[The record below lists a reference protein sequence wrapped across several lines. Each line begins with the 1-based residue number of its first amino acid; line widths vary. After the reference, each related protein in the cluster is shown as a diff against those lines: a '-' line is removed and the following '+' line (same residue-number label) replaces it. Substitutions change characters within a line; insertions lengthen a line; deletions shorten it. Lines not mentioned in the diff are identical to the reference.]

1 MGKYCKTVLINRA
14 VPGSGKTTFSKR
26 IYDAVKSA
34 GLSIAVHST
43 DEFFMVGNRYEF
55 ELEKLG
61 EYHKK
66 NLANFVESL
75 KNGIDLV
82 VVDNTNLKPWESEPY
97 TKAARAAGY
106 RIVLFN
112 FLPREFEKHLAA
124 QRITPE
130 KPDAHQVSAE
140 LLKRFIAEFHLYN
153 DLLDKNFVPDPKV
166 HINCIWDEV
175 TMQLKEV
182 NSLVH
187 HFDYDDMLVIDP
199 SDYHTLKDKIGE
211 MMLTRFCVG
220 SESEDEQCR
229 AYVDRNSKGAVLMG
243 RITRAD
249 KGWLM
254 VRLRGAP
261 LSVRAYVD
269 AKSIEG
275 IDLVQIE
282 DLIDRDFEFS
292 IQAYHEYDGV
302 IELESR
308 SPGKGRRDVLSEHR
322 PTLQMYVD
330 EIVSSKRRDFLYSL
344 DIGNVYYG
352 IVTEIKDESYTLGPT
367 DPRFIKDHFKIDL
380 GHGLI
385 CKVPKIEVAG
395 IEGDAYRFS
404 INSYVILGQKVPVKV
419 LAVNEMTGEVQLSFK
434 AALAALAAEKA
445 ALAAEKAALA
455 AEKAALADCKKF
467 WKPLFWRRLWKKF
480 F

>member
-26 IYDAVKSA
+26 IYEAVESA

-43 DEFFMVGNRYEF
+43 DEFFMVGSRYEF

-75 KNGIDLV
+75 KKGIDLV

-97 TKAARAAGY
+97 TNAARAAGY

-124 QRITPE
+124 QQITPE

-166 HINCIWDEV
+166 HINCVWDEE
-175 TMQLKEV
+175 TMQLKKV
-182 NSLVH
+182 NSPVH

-199 SDYHTLKDKIGE
+199 KEYHMLKDKIGE
-211 MMLTRFCVG
+211 MMLTRFCLS
-220 SESEDEQCR
+220 SESEDKQCR
-229 AYVDRNSKGAVLMG
+229 AYVDRKGRGAVLIG
-243 RITRAD
+243 RITCAD

-254 VRLRGAP
+254 VRLSGAP

-269 AKSIEG
+269 AKSIVG
-275 IDLVQIE
+275 IDLVQIK

-292 IQAYHEYDGV
+292 IHAYHEYDRT
-302 IELESR
+302 IELECR
-308 SPGKGRRDVLSEHR
+308 SPEKGMSERR
-322 PTLQMYVD
+322 PTLQMLVD
-330 EIVSSKRRDFLYSL
+330 EIVASKRRDFLYSL
-344 DIGNVYYG
+344 KVGNVYYG
-352 IVTEIKDESYTLGPT
+352 IVTEINDRSYIRR
-367 DPRFIKDHFKIDL
+367 DPRFIEDHFKIDL

-385 CKVPKIEVAG
+385 CKVPKIEVTD
-395 IEGDAYRFS
+395 IELAYDEDK
-404 INSYVILGQKVPVKV
+404 IDQHVVLGQKVPVKV

-434 AALAALAAEKA
+434 AALAALAAGKAAALAAGKAA
-445 ALAAEKAALA
+445 ALAAEKAA
-455 AEKAALADCKKF
+455 AALADSKKF
-467 WKPLFWRRLWKKF
+467 WRPLFWRRLWKRF